1 VTEAAA
7 IAPGLLIADRYRLE
21 SLEPDRSAHPI
32 EGRGASRI
40 GQLWRARDEVLARPV
55 AVLLVTDDDP
65 HTADVLEGARAVAG
79 LSHPSLAKVYDAG
92 AAAPGV
98 VFVVTEYFDGDSLEH
113 HLRGGPMDPVAAIDL
128 VAGIAD
134 AVAAA
139 RHVGIRGL
147 LPAPSRILFT
157 TSGLA
162 RLAGIALVGA
172 SGESSHAGSED
183 DDTTALA
190 FLLYAALTARWPGDP
205 NESALPA
212 APVIEGHLR
221 TPRQVRGG
229 VPSDVD
235 SVVASALGD
244 PQAPRAVP
252 RIGSPAA
259 FAAALEPLR
268 SAPDDGHPYGADTA
282 YTAWPTAPIPVIES
296 PLRRGLRMP
305 ARRRHRVGIGVGAA
319 VLAVALGALF
329 WPGDTLYAHFV
340 THPNQIATPTPTPTP
355 VQATTLAAKSVV
367 EFDPYGDGKDPHVA
381 EAPRAMDG
389 DVSTAWHT
397 QTFFGPH
404 LGSAKPGVGLLVDF
418 GKSKTVA
425 QVRIDLLGA
434 GSNVELLAS
443 DGSAAP
449 VNPASMTKVASR
461 DNAGTE
467 ITLRPQ
473 VPTSGRYWVVWL
485 TELPHQGDGYRGGV
499 AEMTFES

>member
-1 VTEAAA
+1 MTEAAA
-7 IAPGLLIADRYRLE
+7 IAPGLLVADRYRLE
-21 SLEPDRSAHPI
+21 SLVPDRSAHPI

-40 GQLWRARDEVLARPV
+40 GQLWRAHDEVLARSV

-65 HTADVLEGARAVAG
+65 RTADVLEGARAVAG

-92 AAAPGV
+92 AAPGV
-98 VFVVTEYFDGDSLEH
+98 VFVVTEYFDGDSLER
-113 HLRGGPMDPVAAIDL
+113 HLRGGPMDPTAAVDL

-139 RHVGIRGL
+139 RQAGIHGL
-147 LPAPSRILFT
+147 IPAPSRILFT

-162 RLAGIALVGA
+162 RLAGIALVDA
-172 SGESSHAGSED
+172 SGGSSDAGSEE

-190 FLLYAALTARWPGDP
+190 FLLYATLTARWPGDP
-205 NESALPA
+205 HVSALPA

-229 VPSDVD
+229 VPSDID

-244 PQAPRAVP
+244 PQAPRAAP

-282 YTAWPTAPIPVIES
+282 WPTAPIPVIEAR
-296 PLRRGLRMP
+296 LRRRLRMP
-305 ARRRHRVGIGVGAA
+305 ARRRHRVGVGIGAA

-340 THPNQIATPTPTPTP
+340 THPSQNSTPTPTPTP
-355 VQATTLAAKSVV
+355 MSTTTLPAKSVV
-367 EFDPYGDGKDPHVA
+367 EFDPYGDGKDPHVP

-404 LGSAKPGVGLLVDF
+404 LGNAKPGVGLLVDF
-418 GKSKTVA
+418 GKPTTVA

-434 GSNVELLAS
+434 GSDIELLAS

-449 VNPASMTKVASR
+449 ANPAAMTKVASR

-467 ITLRPQ
+467 ITLRPH
-473 VPTSGRYWVVWL
+473 VPTSARYWVVWL